1 MYDMVHSRDVRVSPK
16 NGPSSY
22 TRPSPSPHSFPNLS
36 TAELHEQLDTDLD
49 DIDGWSEESEDIEI
63 YKCTRPLRV
72 KKKKINFTT
81 GRVVTN
87 RRHRRSTISGPRS
100 PRSFTSASPK
110 SPTLKRSC
118 AAGPVSAHAHI
129 SQLFFALPATSPS
142 PTMPDQYTS
151 ASSLAAKRSSGSSSL
166 HLGLGRFAS
175 YDPICPGPSP
185 PVSPAPSPITR
196 TFSNVHE
203 HNAHYSSSA
212 CTYERKRLPTIP
224 GSPLT
229 PSRAPRKAAE
239 LLGAI
244 PPATISKGGARKHA
258 ASALKP
264 GKHFRPLPNAAVT
277 EIERFFGDVPRKPSK
292 TPPGLKSKSNS
303 GSSFK
308 PKSKPSSH
316 PFAAKPSSPPP
327 SSRSGEDVYRKIDRE
342 TLGQGETVK
351 HRALDGSMWLDVEE
365 EQEFAWLM
373 SDALTAVPPAP
384 LPSVAAVEAK
394 AKATRK
400 AEAQAVEEM
409 VRIMEKREG
418 RQRVKQLDEM
428 DVLCGSDGESEKW
441 GMEAF
446 TSILSIPKP
455 KFVSTSTKS
464 KSKFS
469 RKKPSKTD
477 ISFLEVETPK
487 HRDFDIATLQPWN
500 RHIRSYSNPTPDS
513 PKYEIS
519 DPIPLFEDM
528 PSDFTVSRDISTTKR
543 ADSRS
548 NSSSSK
554 NGRRQSPSPPRVKY
568 RPPPITVPQSVVNN
582 RLPVL
587 TATSPRD
594 LVSFSPPSSR
604 SQIQVEPIAAPAGMV
619 SGTLRTTPFVRPRVA
634 PAAPGPGHGLRI
646 TGSSPPPPLPL
657 SLPILMPPVP
667 PIPSLPT
674 ILAAD
679 VSKSS
684 NNGELRSPAIIVST
698 SITGPGKS
706 KDARESRKGAK
717 EEKALISF
725 FEPVTPIEPALPAG
739 MKSKAWLKRVVKPLM
754 S

>member
-1 MYDMVHSRDVRVSPK
+1 M
-16 NGPSSY
+16 
-22 TRPSPSPHSFPNLS
+22 
-36 TAELHEQLDTDLD
+36 
-49 DIDGWSEESEDIEI
+49 
-63 YKCTRPLRV
+63 
-72 KKKKINFTT
+72 
-81 GRVVTN
+81 
-87 RRHRRSTISGPRS
+87 
-100 PRSFTSASPK
+100 SASPK

-118 AAGPVSAHAHI
+118 AAEPLSAHAHI

-142 PTMPDQYTS
+142 PTMSGPYTS

-196 TFSNVHE
+196 TFSNVYE
-203 HNAHYSSSA
+203 YNVHYSSSA
-212 CTYERKRLPTIP
+212 CTYEQKRLPTIP
-224 GSPLT
+224 GSPLI

-292 TPPGLKSKSNS
+292 TPPCLKSKSDS
-303 GSSFK
+303 GSNFK
-308 PKSKPSSH
+308 SKSKPSSH
-316 PFAAKPSSPPP
+316 PFAAKPPSPPT
-327 SSRSGEDVYRKIDRE
+327 SSRSREDVYRKIDRE
-342 TLGQGETVK
+342 TLGQGESVK

-400 AEAQAVEEM
+400 AEALVVEEM

-428 DVLCGSDGESEKW
+428 DILCGSDGESGKW

-446 TSILSIPKP
+446 TSILYIPKP
-455 KFVSTSTKS
+455 KFISTSAKS

-477 ISFLEVETPK
+477 ISFLEMETPK

-519 DPIPLFEDM
+519 DPIPFFEDM
-528 PSDFTVSRDISTTKR
+528 KLNFTVSRDISITKR
-543 ADSRS
+543 ADLGSS
-548 NSSSSK
+548 SSSSK
-554 NGRRQSPSPPRVKY
+554 DGRRQSPSPSRVKY

-594 LVSFSPPSSR
+594 LVPLSPPPSR
-604 SQIQVEPIAAPAGMV
+604 SQIQIEPIAAPAGMV
-619 SGTLRTTPFVRPRVA
+619 SETLPTTPFVRPRVA
-634 PAAPGPGHGLRI
+634 PAVPGPGHGLRI
-646 TGSSPPPPLPL
+646 TGSSRPPPLPL
-657 SLPILMPPVP
+657 SLPIPMPSVP

-674 ILAAD
+674 ILTAD

-684 NNGELRSPAIIVST
+684 NNGELRSPATIVST
-698 SITGPGKS
+698 SVTGPGKP
-706 KDARESRKGAK
+706 KDTRESRNRAK

-725 FEPVTPIEPALPAG
+725 FEPLTPIAPALPAG

>member
-1 MYDMVHSRDVRVSPK
+1 MVHTRDIRVPPK
-16 NGPSSY
+16 NGPSSCPSSY
-22 TRPSPSPHSFPNLS
+22 THLSPSPHSFPNLS
-36 TAELHEQLDTDLD
+36 TAELHEQLDTDLH

-110 SPTLKRSC
+110 SPTLKRNPC
-118 AAGPVSAHAHI
+118 AAGPFFAHAHI

-142 PTMPDQYTS
+142 PTMPGQYTS
-151 ASSLAAKRSSGSSSL
+151 ASALAAKRSSGSSSL

-212 CTYERKRLPTIP
+212 CTYEQKRLPTIP

-239 LLGAI
+239 LLGTI
-244 PPATISKGGARKHA
+244 PPATISKGAARKHA

-264 GKHFRPLPNAAVT
+264 GKHFRPLPNTAVT

-292 TPPGLKSKSNS
+292 TPPALKSKS
-303 GSSFK
+303 
-308 PKSKPSSH
+308 KPSYH
-316 PFAAKPSSPPP
+316 PFAAKPSSPPT
-327 SSRSGEDVYRKIDRE
+327 SSRSREDVYRKIDRE

-394 AKATRK
+394 VKATRK

-409 VRIMEKREG
+409 VRVMEKREG

-446 TSILSIPKP
+446 TSILSVPKP
-455 KFVSTSTKS
+455 KSISTSTKP

-477 ISFLEVETPK
+477 MSISFLEMETPK
-487 HRDFDIATLQPWN
+487 HRDFDITNLQPWN
-500 RHIRSYSNPTPDS
+500 RHIRSYSNPAPDS

-528 PSDFTVSRDISTTKR
+528 PLDFTLSRDISTTMR
-543 ADSRS
+543 TDSG
-548 NSSSSK
+548 SSSSSLK
-554 NGRRQSPSPPRVKY
+554 NGRRQSSSPPRVKY
-568 RPPPITVPQSVVNN
+568 RPPPITVPQPVVNN

-604 SQIQVEPIAAPAGMV
+604 SQIEVEPIAAPAGTV
-619 SGTLRTTPFVRPRVA
+619 SGALPTTPFVRPRVA
-634 PAAPGPGHGLRI
+634 PAAPAPGNGLRI

-657 SLPILMPPVP
+657 SLPIPMPPVP
-667 PIPSLPT
+667 PIPPLPT
-674 ILAAD
+674 ISAVD
-679 VSKSS
+679 VSMSS
-684 NNGELRSPAIIVST
+684 NNGKLGSSATIVST
-698 SITGPGKS
+698 SITGPGKP
-706 KDARESRKGAK
+706 KNARETKKGAK
-717 EEKALISF
+717 EEKVLISF

>member
-1 MYDMVHSRDVRVSPK
+1 MVHTRDIRISPK

-63 YKCTRPLRV
+63 YRCTRPLRV

-87 RRHRRSTISGPRS
+87 RRHRRSTISGPHS
-100 PRSFTSASPK
+100 PRSFTPASPK
-110 SPTLKRSC
+110 SPTLKRNPC
-118 AAGPVSAHAHI
+118 AAGLLSAHAHI

-142 PTMPDQYTS
+142 PTMPGQYTS
-151 ASSLAAKRSSGSSSL
+151 ASTLAAKRSSGSSSL

-185 PVSPAPSPITR
+185 PASPAPSPITL

-203 HNAHYSSSA
+203 HNAHYSLSA

-224 GSPLT
+224 GSPL

-292 TPPGLKSKSNS
+292 TPPCLKS
-303 GSSFK
+303 
-308 PKSKPSSH
+308 KSKPSSH
-316 PFAAKPSSPPP
+316 PFAAKPASPPT
-327 SSRSGEDVYRKIDRE
+327 SSRSREDVYRKTDRG
-342 TLGQGETVK
+342 TLGQGEIVK

-400 AEAQAVEEM
+400 AEALAVEEM
-409 VRIMEKREG
+409 VRVMEKREG

-428 DVLCGSDGESEKW
+428 DVLCWSDGESEKW

-455 KFVSTSTKS
+455 KSIPTSTKP

-477 ISFLEVETPK
+477 MSISFLEMETPK
-487 HRDFDIATLQPWN
+487 HRDFDITNLQPWN
-500 RHIRSYSNPTPDS
+500 QYIRSYSNPISDS
-513 PKYEIS
+513 LKYEIP

-528 PSDFTVSRDISTTKR
+528 PLDFTVSRDISTTKR
-543 ADSRS
+543 ADSG
-548 NSSSSK
+548 SSSSSLK
-554 NGRRQSPSPPRVKY
+554 NGRRQSSSPPRVKY
-568 RPPPITVPQSVVNN
+568 RPPPITVPQPVVNN

-594 LVSFSPPSSR
+594 LVSFSPPSAR
-604 SQIQVEPIAAPAGMV
+604 SQIQVEPIAAPAGTV
-619 SGTLRTTPFVRPRVA
+619 SGTLPTTPFVRPRVA
-634 PAAPGPGHGLRI
+634 PTAPAPGHGLRI
-646 TGSSPPPPLPL
+646 TGSSPSPPLRL
-657 SLPILMPPVP
+657 SLPIPMPPVP
-667 PIPSLPT
+667 PIPPLPT
-674 ILAAD
+674 ISAAD

-684 NNGELRSPAIIVST
+684 NNGKLGPSATIVSS
-698 SITGPGKS
+698 SITGPGKP
-706 KDARESRKGAK
+706 KDARESRKGTK
-717 EEKALISF
+717 EEKVLISF
-725 FEPVTPIEPALPAG
+725 FEPVTPIEPTLPAG